1 MREPAGPRTTDVTC
15 RSRVPASADLV
26 GRDPELSTLDEVV
39 TDLASGRGRS
49 VWIDGEPGVGKTAL
63 LTELCGRVGRC
74 AIALFTARAAEA
86 ADIFPLRVLLDALRV
101 GPGSTD
107 PDRAAIAERLWG
119 RDGDDSPGTGN
130 AVTAAAELLTVL
142 VDRLCAAGP
151 VMIVVDD
158 MQWADETTLAVW
170 GRLDEATRQLPLLLV
185 AAARPVPRREE
196 VDRLRRAVTAGGG
209 AYLPLDPLADTDVHR
224 LVERLAQAPPGPG
237 LRALVRQAGG
247 NPLYVRELVD
257 ALVRGS
263 RVRRAEDGALDLDD
277 ADAAAPRSL
286 AAAIGARL
294 SFLSEPA
301 MRVLRAA
308 TVLGAGFR
316 LEHLALLVERS
327 PLALVD
333 VIEEALAAGVLTDAD
348 PDLAFRHAL
357 IRHALYESMPAAMRN
372 ALHRQAAQR
381 LAEAGEPA
389 ELVVTQLQASPGPVS
404 GWVVDWLLRAAPSV
418 TTRAAGLAA
427 ELLRRVM
434 AQVGD
439 DDPRRSVLG
448 MHLVD
453 ALFHLGD
460 YEAVDAA
467 VVPLLREATDVEV
480 IGRMTWCHVVVLR
493 ALGRPVEALDLA
505 VAALAADRLD
515 ARWRAR
521 VRAIQAVT
529 LAGLGRFD
537 EALTVA
543 RAAEADGERVPDRIA
558 VAWALFAWSLA
569 TGISLG
575 DSAGSLAEAERG
587 LAILGDDPATVE
599 LHLLFQG
606 LRVTALYNLNRTEEG
621 ARALGR
627 ALTLAERAGT
637 PLRLAWLRVQA
648 AEINFLM
655 GRWDDA
661 LPELDAAAELLHRG
675 AVVRGMLFGV
685 GALIAANRGDDELI
699 ARYLAAAAAEPP
711 TPDAAGMTDYVH
723 AAQALVEERDGR
735 PERALDRWLSLL
747 DPDST
752 RCFPRL
758 TPERCVFSAT
768 AVRIAVEV
776 GRDEVARAAASACV
790 AQAEERGDLVSLAA
804 AEHCRGLV
812 DQDPTRL
819 LAAAAGFA
827 TVHQIHDQATALED
841 AASVL
846 GRAGRLAE
854 ARAAL
859 EEALD
864 RYADLDAR
872 WNSRRAEAR
881 LRDIGVRRGR
891 RGTRRRR
898 PVTGWEALTPTEVT
912 VCRLVAAGRSN
923 PEIATE
929 LYTSRNT
936 VQTHVSHIL
945 AKLGCRSRTEIVALH
960 RERGLPAGARR
971 DRAPADPQQR

>member
-1 MREPAGPRTTDVTC
+1 V
-15 RSRVPASADLV
+15 DLV
-26 GRDPELSTLDEVV
+26 GRDPELAALDEVV
-39 TDLASGRGRS
+39 VDLAAGRGRS

-63 LTELCGRVGRC
+63 LTEVCRRPDRHGV
-74 AIALFTARAAEA
+74 ALFAARVAETT
-86 ADIFPLRVLLDALRV
+86 DLFPLRVLLDALRV
-101 GPGSTD
+101 GPRGTD
-107 PDRAAIAERLWG
+107 PDRAAIADRLWG
-119 RDGDDSPGTGN
+119 RDGDDTPRAGN
-130 AVTAAAELLTVL
+130 AVAAAAEMLLVL

-158 MQWADETTLAVW
+158 MQWADDATLAVW
-170 GRLDEATRQLPLLLV
+170 ARLDEATRQLPLLLV

-196 VDRLRRAVTAGGG
+196 VDRLRRTVTAGGG
-209 AYLPLDPLADTDVHR
+209 VHTQLGPLAAADVHR
-224 LVERLAQAPPGPG
+224 LVARWAAAPPGPG
-237 LRALVRQAGG
+237 LRAFVGQAGG
-247 NPLYVRELVD
+247 NPLYVRELVY
-257 ALVRGS
+257 ALVRGG
-263 RVRRAEDGALDLDD
+263 RVRLVDDGELDLDD
-277 ADAAAPRSL
+277 DAAPAPRSL
-286 AAAIGARL
+286 AAAISDRL

-316 LEHLALLVERS
+316 LEHLALLVDQS

-333 VIEEALAAGVLTDAD
+333 VVEEALAAGVLADAD
-348 PDLAFRHAL
+348 PELAFRHAL
-357 IRHALYESMPAAMRN
+357 IRHALYGSMPAAMRY

-381 LAEAGEPA
+381 LAAAGEPP
-389 ELVVTQLQASPGPVS
+389 ELVVSQLQAVPGPVS
-404 GWVVDWLLRAAPSV
+404 GWAVDWLVRYAPAM

-427 ELLRRVM
+427 DLLRRVV
-434 AQVGD
+434 AGVGPG
-439 DDPRRSVLG
+439 DPRRSVLG

-467 VVPLLREATDVEV
+467 VVPLLREATDVAV

-505 VAALAADRLD
+505 SAALAEDRLD

-521 VRAIQAVT
+521 TRAIQAVT

-543 RAAEADGERVPDRIA
+543 REAEADGERVPDRIA

-569 TGISLG
+569 TGISKG
-575 DSAGSLAEAERG
+575 DSAGSLAEVERG

-606 LRVTALYNLNRTEEG
+606 LRVTALYNLNRIDEG
-621 ARALGR
+621 VRVLGG
-627 ALTLAERAGT
+627 ALTSAERAGA

-648 AEINFLM
+648 VEVNFLL

-675 AVVRGMLFGV
+675 AVVRVMLFGV
-685 GALIAANRGDDELI
+685 GALIGVNRGEDALVE
-699 ARYLAAAAAEPP
+699 RYLAAVDAEPAA
-711 TPDAAGMTDYVH
+711 PDAAGMADYAH
-723 AAQALVEERDGR
+723 ATRALIEERDGR
-735 PERALDRWLSLL
+735 PDRALDRWLALL
-747 DPDST
+747 DPESALL
-752 RCFPRL
+752 FPRL
-758 TPERCVFSAT
+758 TPERCVFSAA
-768 AVRIAVEV
+768 AVRLALQL
-776 GRDEVARAAASACV
+776 GRAEVAAAAATAC
-790 AQAEERGDLVSLAA
+790 ARQAGERGDVVSLAA

-812 DQDPTRL
+812 DQDPARL
-819 LAAAAGFA
+819 LAAATAFA
-827 TVHQIHDQATALED
+827 TARHPHARATALED
-841 AASVL
+841 AAWVL
-846 GRAGRLAE
+846 GRAGRRTE

-864 RYADLDAR
+864 RYADLDAH
-872 WNSRRAEAR
+872 WNTRRAEAR
-881 LRDIGVRRGR
+881 LRGAGVRRGS
-891 RGTRRRR
+891 RGARRRR
-898 PVTGWEALTPTEVT
+898 PVSGWEALTPTEAT

-923 PEIATE
+923 PEIAAE

-945 AKLGCRSRTEIVALH
+945 AKLGCRSRTEIAALH
-960 RERGLPAGARR
+960 RGRGPG
-971 DRAPADPQQR
+971 

>member
-1 MREPAGPRTTDVTC
+1 MV
-15 RSRVPASADLV
+15 DLV
-26 GRDPELSTLDEVV
+26 GRDPELSAMNEVV
-39 TDLASGRGRS
+39 VDLAAGRGRS

-63 LTELCGRVGRC
+63 LTEVCGQLGRHG
-74 AIALFTARAAEA
+74 IAVFTARAAEA
-86 ADIFPLRVLLDALRV
+86 TDMFPLRVLLDALRV
-101 GPGSTD
+101 GPRSAD
-107 PDRAAIAERLWG
+107 PDRAAIADRLWG
-119 RDGDDSPGTGN
+119 RDSDDTPRTGN
-130 AVTAAAELLTVL
+130 TVAAAAEMLLVL

-151 VMIVVDD
+151 VSLVVDD
-158 MQWADETTLAVW
+158 MQWADGATLAVW
-170 GRLDEATRQLPLLLV
+170 ARLDAATRQLPLLLV

-209 AYLPLDPLADTDVHR
+209 VPTRLAPLADRDVHR
-224 LVERLAQAPPGPG
+224 LVEQVASAPPGPG

-247 NPLYVRELVD
+247 NPLYVRELVY

-263 RVRRAEDGALDLDD
+263 RVRLAEDGALDLDGGD
-277 ADAAAPRSL
+277 TSAPQSL
-286 AAAIGARL
+286 AAAISARL
-294 SFLSEPA
+294 SFLCEPA
-301 MRVLRAA
+301 IRVLRAA

-316 LEHLALLVERS
+316 LEHLALLVEQS

-333 VIEEALAAGVLTDAD
+333 VIEEALAAGVLADAD
-348 PDLAFRHAL
+348 PELAFRHAL
-357 IRHALYESMPAAMRN
+357 IRHALYESMPAAMRY

-404 GWVVDWLLRAAPSV
+404 GWVVDWLVRLAPSV

-434 AQVGD
+434 AQIGD

-453 ALFHLGD
+453 ALFRLGD
-460 YEAVDAA
+460 YEAVDVA

-505 VAALAADRLD
+505 LAALAADQLD

-543 RAAEADGERVPDRIA
+543 RAAEADGERVPDRIT

-569 TGISLG
+569 TGIARG
-575 DSAGSLAEAERG
+575 DSAGSLTEVERG

-599 LHLLFQG
+599 LRLLFQG

-627 ALTLAERAGT
+627 ALTVAEQAGT

-648 AEINFLM
+648 AEVNYLM

-675 AVVRGMLFGV
+675 AVVRVMLFGV
-685 GALIAANRGDDELI
+685 GALIAVNRGDDELLD
-699 ARYLAAAAAEPP
+699 RYLAAAGAEPP
-711 TPDAAGMTDYVH
+711 ALEAAGMADYVH
-723 AAQALVEERDGR
+723 AAQALIEERDGR

-747 DPDST
+747 DPEST
-752 RCFPRL
+752 LCFPRL

-768 AVRIAVEV
+768 AVRLALEV
-776 GRDEVARAAASACV
+776 GRGEVASAATNACV

-804 AEHCRGLV
+804 AEHCRGLL
-812 DQDPTRL
+812 DQDAAQV
-819 LAAAAGFA
+819 LAAAAAFA
-827 TVHQIHDQATALED
+827 AASHPHFQATALED
-841 AASVL
+841 AASLL
-846 GRAGRLAE
+846 GRAGKPAE

-859 EEALD
+859 DEALD

-881 LRDIGVRRGR
+881 LRDVGVRRGR

-898 PVTGWEALTPTEVT
+898 PVHGWAALTPTEVT

-923 PEIATE
+923 PEIAAE

-945 AKLGCRSRTEIVALH
+945 AKLGCRSRTEIAALH
-960 RERGLPAGARR
+960 RESGHR
-971 DRAPADPQQR
+971 QI